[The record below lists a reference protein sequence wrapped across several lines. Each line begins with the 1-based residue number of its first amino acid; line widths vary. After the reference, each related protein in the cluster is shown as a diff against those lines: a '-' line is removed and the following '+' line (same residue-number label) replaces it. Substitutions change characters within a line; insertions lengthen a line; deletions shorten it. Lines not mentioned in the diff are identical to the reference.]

1 MPRKE
6 AAVTLGLCSL
16 GLLGFIGI
24 GVWLTDSYPSQKE
37 RGSQVQIN
45 LGAYEIAARLE
56 PTKAM
61 NFKRLGKAYKMSGR
75 LREAVSAY
83 VAASELAPGD
93 TEIQRALI
101 KLRAMAE
108 ARGRH

>member
-1 MPRKE
+1 MPSKE
-6 AAVTLGLCSL
+6 TVLPLGLCL
-16 GLLGFIGI
+16 IALLGFIGI
-24 GVWLTDSYPSQKE
+24 GGWWTEVHSIKE
-37 RGSQVQIN
+37 KTITRTENDI
-45 LGAYEIAARLE
+45 GALETRARLE
-56 PTKAM
+56 PTKVM
-61 NFKRLGKAYKMSGR
+61 IFKQLGEAYKTSGR

-93 TEIQRALI
+93 TEVQRALI